1 MIEKQALRL
10 KMEQMREQLNLGQKA
25 QLDALICQEL
35 QQLVEER
42 KPTSVHTFLPI
53 GPEVDIYPFIAYL
66 LAMEIE
72 VYCPKTLPKR
82 RLQHL
87 RLTSLEKLE
96 AGRFGTRHPKA
107 GAEATDNFDL
117 IVVPGLAF
125 DQNNNR
131 LGYGG
136 GYYDIF
142 LSEHPEAFKVGI
154 GYAFQLIQD
163 LPLEAHDVPLD
174 KIIC

>member
-1 MIEKQALRL
+1 MFDKQALRL
-10 KMEQMREQLNLGQKA
+10 KMEQLREQLNAGQKA
-25 QLDALICQEL
+25 QLDALICGEL

-42 KPTSVHTFLPI
+42 KVKSVHTFLPM
-53 GPEVDIYPFIAYL
+53 GPEVDIYPFIGYL

-82 RLQHL
+82 KLQHL
-87 RLTSLEKLE
+87 RLTSLEDLE
-96 AGRFGTRHPKA
+96 GGLFGTRHPKA
-107 GAEATDNFDL
+107 GPEAEGAYDM

-142 LSEHPEAFKVGI
+142 LSEQPEAFKVGV
-154 GYAFQLIQD
+154 GYPFQLIPR
-163 LPLEAHDVPLD
+163 LPLEAHDIPLD
-174 KIIC
+174 KVIC